1 MTYSRYTKRRTVK
14 NDLEQYEDLLE
25 KKEVP
30 YINHYSSPQNILDAT
45 KQNFAYS
52 EYMWQPN
59 DRLYKLAQKY
69 YGDPKLWW
77 VFVQRN
83 MEVIK
88 DPIYDFVP
96 GTKIYIPKDSNL
108 KKFLGV

>member
-77 VFVQRN
+77 VIAKINQKPTDSHFEVGDLVIIPQKN
-83 MEVIK
+83 VLDEVIK
-88 DPIYDFVP
+88 
-96 GTKIYIPKDSNL
+96 
-108 KKFLGV
+108 FLGY